1 MSRTVTIARGLVRA
15 AFIVQIVLGVIFW
28 TGNALGLKNLHML
41 IGFILVLSLETIV
54 VAAARRG
61 VEVGLV
67 ILAGVWGVVTV
78 LLGLTQ
84 ESILV
89 GSAHWVIRVLHLLV
103 GIGAIGLS
111 EALAGRIQSGATRE
125 PRLSS

>member
-1 MSRTVTIARGLVRA
+1 VSRTVTIARGLVRA

>member
-1 MSRTVTIARGLVRA
+1 VRA

-78 LLGLTQ
+78 LLDLAQ

>member
-1 MSRTVTIARGLVRA
+1 VSRTVTIARGLVRA

-61 VEVGLV
+61 VEVSLV

>member
-1 MSRTVTIARGLVRA
+1 VSRTVNIARMLVRA

-41 IGFILVLSLETIV
+41 IGIILVLSLETIV

-61 VEVGLV
+61 VDTGLWV
-67 ILAGVWGVVTV
+67 LGGVWGVLTV
-78 LLGLTQ
+78 LLGYSQENLLT
-84 ESILV
+84 
-89 GSAHWVIRVLHLLV
+89 GSAHWVIQVLHLLV

-111 EALAGRIQSGATRE
+111 EALAGRIESGATRE

>member
-1 MSRTVTIARGLVRA
+1 VSRTVTIARGLVRA

-28 TGNALGLKNLHML
+28 TGNALGLKNLHIL
-41 IGFILVLSLETIV
+41 IGFILVLALETIV

-61 VEVGLV
+61 VDTGLWV
-67 ILAGVWGVVTV
+67 LAGVWGVVTV
-78 LLGLTQ
+78 LLGISQENLLT
-84 ESILV
+84 

-111 EALAGRIQSGATRE
+111 ESLAGRIESGATRE

>member
-1 MSRTVTIARGLVRA
+1 VSRTVTIARGLVRA
-15 AFIVQIVLGVIFW
+15 AFVVQIVLGVIFW

-41 IGFILVLSLETIV
+41 IGFILVLALETIV
-54 VAAARRG
+54 LAAARRG

-67 ILAGVWGVVTV
+67 ILAAVWGVVTV

-111 EALAGRIQSGATRE
+111 EALAGRIQSSATRE

>member
-1 MSRTVTIARGLVRA
+1 VSRTVTIARGLVRA
-15 AFIVQIVLGVIFW
+15 AFVVQIVLGVLFW

-54 VAAARRG
+54 LAAARRG

-78 LLGLTQ
+78 LLGVTQ
-84 ESILV
+84 ESILT
-89 GSAHWVIRVLHLLV
+89 GSAHWVIQVLHLLV
-103 GIGAIGLS
+103 GIGAIGFS

>member
-1 MSRTVTIARGLVRA
+1 VSRTVTIARGLVRA

-41 IGFILVLSLETIV
+41 IGFILVLSLETIA

-67 ILAGVWGVVTV
+67 ILAAVWGVVTV

>member
-1 MSRTVTIARGLVRA
+1 MSGTVNIARMLVRA
-15 AFIVQIVLGVIFW
+15 AFLVQIVLGVIFW

-41 IGFILVLSLETIV
+41 IGFILVLSLEVIV

-61 VEVGLV
+61 VDTGLWA
-67 ILAGVWGVVTV
+67 LAGVWGIVTV
-78 LLGLTQ
+78 LFGVTQ
-84 ESILV
+84 ESILT

-103 GIGAIGLS
+103 GIGAIGFS
-111 EALAGRIQSGATRE
+111 EALAGRIESGATRE

>member
-1 MSRTVTIARGLVRA
+1 VSRTVNIARMLVRA

-67 ILAGVWGVVTV
+67 ILAGAWGVVTV

-84 ESILV
+84 ESILT